1 MVAVD
6 QSEAWLRLIMVFG
19 DSIGTELM
27 GLDLHE
33 QMKTNGDKVFDR
45 VPVFAGWEETS
56 YLGSNGVI

>member
-1 MVAVD
+1 
-6 QSEAWLRLIMVFG
+6 MVFG